1 MTTDQVQHV
10 TLESNNTRMPLALA
24 RALAQFAPPDS
35 EVHRIVSEGE
45 LLAADVAA
53 NERKAERYY
62 DAAERRDLQAQI
74 NNDAAINNYGSGRGT
89 L

>member
-1 MTTDQVQHV
+1 MNAVHPAFTA
-10 TLESNNTRMPLALA
+10 ALRVISGDA
-24 RALAQFAPPDS
+24 RQEAD
-35 EVHRIVSEGE
+35 R
-45 LLAADVAA
+45 LAADRDR